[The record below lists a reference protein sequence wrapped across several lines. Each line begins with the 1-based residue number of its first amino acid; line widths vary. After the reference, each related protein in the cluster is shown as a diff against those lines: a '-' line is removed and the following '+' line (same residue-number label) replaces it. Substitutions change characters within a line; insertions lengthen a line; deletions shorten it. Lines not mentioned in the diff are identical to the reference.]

1 MTNAFS
7 VCTNVEIQ
15 MEEGGGTCRD
25 AFGGRSDRE
34 VRRIGL
40 RACAFVL
47 AEMRGPFL
55 VGGSAVRERLE
66 SE

>member
-15 MEEGGGTCRD
+15 MEGGGTCRD

-47 AEMRGPFL
+47 AENCGPFL